1 MLGEYCGGEESG
13 VRTGPGH
20 VTGHCTGEGARSFR
34 GRAVRAGRG
43 SRAPWSNAG
52 ASDGARR
59 ELDRL
64 AQASRLGTL
73 PAVGPSGRLA
83 PRLGCVLHTL
93 TGQALPHGCR
103 RHQGRRPRV
112 HRALR
117 SPDGER
123 AEGTGALTQRA
134 GCKSHCLG
142 LFPHLRNSPQST
154 QLLH

>member
-43 SRAPWSNAG
+43 SWAPWSNAG

-64 AQASRLGTL
+64 A
-73 PAVGPSGRLA
+73 
-83 PRLGCVLHTL
+83 
-93 TGQALPHGCR
+93 
-103 RHQGRRPRV
+103 
-112 HRALR
+112 
-117 SPDGER
+117 
-123 AEGTGALTQRA
+123 
-134 GCKSHCLG
+134 
-142 LFPHLRNSPQST
+142 
-154 QLLH
+154 